1 MITPHLLLFTLIT
14 LCVYKPWVSPESWS
28 VNSSMYVDVVC
39 IRAVRLIEIE
49 IAIWTCAISK
59 SLYSTIFFCVVCYP
73 NQSECSRTEQTGHS
87 DRQCAKETG
96 KMSSEQ
102 DKDLVAKKNA
112 CRMQSTRS
120 RERSDHISFRA
131 ESVFLKIALRSLIR
145 SAPLAQHKMPFG
157 NLLIPESVE

>member
-1 MITPHLLLFTLIT
+1 MQ
-14 LCVYKPWVSPESWS
+14 
-28 VNSSMYVDVVC
+28 
-39 IRAVRLIEIE
+39 LIEIE
-49 IAIWTCAISK
+49 IK
-59 SLYSTIFFCVVCYP
+59 SRFEIARFLNRFIARFFPAPLPQPPAVCYP

-112 CRMQSTRS
+112 CCMQSTRS
-120 RERSDHISFRA
+120 GECSDHISFRA